1 MTMFHAVLSID
12 HHDAQVLQFDS
23 EHAQSQKVHAR
34 AHHTRRHGSGVRS
47 EHEFYAEVCDALQ
60 GIAEVLVVGSR
71 TGLADFRH
79 YVEKHRPQCGARI
92 VAYEPVNQPSEA
104 ELLAM
109 ARRYFQKYD
118 LMAGTPTPL

>member
-1 MTMFHAVLSID
+1 MVVLLHLAVSCFRP
-12 HHDAQVLQFDS
+12 Q
-23 EHAQSQKVHAR
+23 R
-34 AHHTRRHGSGVRS
+34 SGAGRCLPCVRS
-47 EHEFYAEVCDALQ
+47 TWRPRA
-60 GIAEVLVVGSR
+60 
-71 TGLADFRH
+71 GLADFRH

-92 VAYEPVNQPSEA
+92 VAYEPVNQHTEP

>member
-1 MTMFHAVLSID
+1 MRIIRITRVYCCSWPSVASGCGAAALA
-12 HHDAQVLQFDS
+12 DAC
-23 EHAQSQKVHAR
+23 AR
-34 AHHTRRHGSGVRS
+34 STWLPH
-47 EHEFYAEVCDALQ
+47 
-60 GIAEVLVVGSR
+60 

-92 VAYEPVNQPSEA
+92 VAYEPVNQPTEP